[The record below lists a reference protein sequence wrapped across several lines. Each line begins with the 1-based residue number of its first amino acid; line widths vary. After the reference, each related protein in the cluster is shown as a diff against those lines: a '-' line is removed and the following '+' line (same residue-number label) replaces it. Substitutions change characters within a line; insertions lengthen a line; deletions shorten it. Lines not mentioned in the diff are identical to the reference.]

1 MVRPHRGLCE
11 ALADSLRAELG
22 DEALIQGLNI
32 TTDSFYASQGR
43 TDPNFDDRNEGVMQ
57 MLSDLEPAPASL
69 EMESFTL
76 LHLARCA
83 RRPIAEASCGIG
95 VDNPIAAAS
104 CAIVCANRKS
114 GAVIETAELHR
125 LETQAGRAVLEAI
138 TAFTLGATQKQSQDP
153 SSIV

>member
-1 MVRPHRGLCE
+1 
-11 ALADSLRAELG
+11 
-22 DEALIQGLNI
+22 
-32 TTDSFYASQGR
+32 
-43 TDPNFDDRNEGVMQ
+43 MQ
-57 MLSDLEPAPASL
+57 MLSEMEPAPASL

-83 RRPIAEASCGIG
+83 RRPRAEASGGIG

-138 TAFTLGATQKQSQDP
+138 TAFTLGGNTEAVSG
-153 SSIV
+153 SL